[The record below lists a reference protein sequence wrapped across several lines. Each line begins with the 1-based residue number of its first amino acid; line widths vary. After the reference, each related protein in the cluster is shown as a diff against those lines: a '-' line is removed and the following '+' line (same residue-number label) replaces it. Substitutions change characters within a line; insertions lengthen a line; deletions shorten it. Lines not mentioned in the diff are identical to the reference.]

1 MLKKLLIPM
10 GLVSA
15 LGASTAMAAI
25 DLDELVAASVGTRVI
40 ATDSI
45 SAVNKTTGTGA
56 NVGSTYYRVENV
68 TNALDAEVV
77 AGVGFS
83 VGDQYWVRFD
93 LTGAAFATVIA
104 AGNLSVASTPAQ
116 TMDAIAQGGQ
126 VGTSSVIFTTTATNA
141 VDQSDVFTFATANY
155 GWDATSA
162 ATITS
167 GIYEKLS
174 DATNQTNVIVTANAT
189 MLVGAQGSVV
199 VSTPVNN
206 VTAQV
211 QTLFTTFD
219 LNGNAASYSADLGE
233 IVATTASATNGARD
247 HLSLNLHA
255 LADSVTAGAATSLTT
270 ISGDFSFGSWSV
282 SDNDCTTATVP
293 ITVASGTLNAAMDTA
308 TVPAANFATTVGVD
322 AGASLCVTLDASAGE
337 VAPVASAYTAS
348 LALTSA
354 DATFIAPL
362 AAQSGSFGGIAHNG
376 TTVELPYLTTFE
388 DYNQRL
394 VIVNRGAT
402 DAGYTTTFTSE
413 ADATATAGTA
423 ASGTVAAGTT
433 MSIKVSDMVTMTGK
447 TRTAGTLVIVAPDAN
462 VSVATNQVNLSDG
475 STDTVV
481 VN

>member
-68 TNALDAEVV
+68 TNQLDAEVV

-93 LTGAAFATVIA
+93 LTGAAFSTVIA
-104 AGNLSVASTPAQ
+104 AGNLIVGATADP
-116 TMDAIAQGGQ
+116 MDAIAQGGQ

-167 GIYEKLS
+167 GIYEALS

-199 VSTPVNN
+199 VSTPVNSI
-206 VTAQV
+206 TAQV

-233 IVATTASATNGARD
+233 ILATTASATNGARD
-247 HLSLNLHA
+247 HLTLVVHA

-282 SDNDCTTATVP
+282 SDDDCVTATVP
-293 ITVASGTLNAAMDTA
+293 ITVAALTLNAAMDTA
-308 TVPAANFATTVGVD
+308 TVPAANFATGT
-322 AGASLCVTLDASAGE
+322 GASLCVTLDATAGE

-394 VIVNRGAT
+394 VIVNRGST

-447 TRTAGTLVIVAPDAN
+447 TRTAGTLVIVAPDAS